1 MMQLKMIRQQIEN
14 LCYINKLSDT
24 DIITRFGYVVKQV
37 RNQDYLYNARGENLA
52 RLIGLD
58 INSLA
63 VSIYNAQGS
72 EVRNKEL
79 IYY

>member
-1 MMQLKMIRQQIEN
+1 MLKLKMIRQQIEN

-24 DIITRFGYVVKQV
+24 DIIARFGYVVKQV

>member
-24 DIITRFGYVVKQV
+24 DIIARFGYVVKQV

>member
-24 DIITRFGYVVKQV
+24 DIIARFGYVVKQV
-37 RNQDYLYNARGENLA
+37 RNKDYLYNARGENLA